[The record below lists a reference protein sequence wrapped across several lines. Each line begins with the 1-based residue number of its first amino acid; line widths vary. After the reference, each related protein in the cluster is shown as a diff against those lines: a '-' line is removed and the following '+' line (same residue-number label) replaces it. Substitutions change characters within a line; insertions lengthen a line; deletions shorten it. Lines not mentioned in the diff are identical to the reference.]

1 MVDLNEVFKYVS
13 PIILIACL
21 TLGYVIKHA
30 FNNKKVNAFIPLICA
45 GVGIIANVWYL
56 NSFTLETVV
65 AGAVSGL
72 AATGMH
78 QMFKNLLKLPE
89 MDEDIFIEYGKNEED
104 SQELTGNHFKK

>member
-21 TLGYVIKHA
+21 VLGYTLKHA
-30 FNNKKVNAFIPLICA
+30 FNNKRVNAFIPLICA
-45 GVGIIANVWYL
+45 VVGIIANVWYL
-56 NSFTLETVV
+56 GSFTLETIV
-65 AGAVSGL
+65 AGGVSGL

-89 MDEDIFIEYGKNEED
+89 EDEDISIEYGENKDNTQALVGE
-104 SQELTGNHFKK
+104 HFKK